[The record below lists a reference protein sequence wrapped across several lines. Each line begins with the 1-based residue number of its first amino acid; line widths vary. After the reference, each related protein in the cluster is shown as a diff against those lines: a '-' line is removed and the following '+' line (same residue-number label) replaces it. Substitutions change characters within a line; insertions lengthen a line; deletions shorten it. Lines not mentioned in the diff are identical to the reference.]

1 MNKIVLSY
9 IVELDL
15 LKSLIHLM
23 SLHKKTSSIT
33 CLSVQSSRVQ
43 CKLNLFLHLCLSMD
57 QVYKYSNLTYP
68 NFKLIHFEGATFSEI
83 LYSYVRD

>member
-9 IVELDL
+9 IVELEL

-33 CLSVQSSRVQ
+33 CLSFLASLINLQSS
-43 CKLNLFLHLCLSMD
+43 LSMD
-57 QVYKYSNLTYP
+57 QVYKYSNFTYP